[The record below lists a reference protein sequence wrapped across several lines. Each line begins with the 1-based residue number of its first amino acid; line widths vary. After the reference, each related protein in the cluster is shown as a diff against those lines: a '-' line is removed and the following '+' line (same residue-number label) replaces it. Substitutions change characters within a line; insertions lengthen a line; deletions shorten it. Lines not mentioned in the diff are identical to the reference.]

1 MRNIFLRRLLL
12 ALIITLL
19 IASATM
25 VGGYV
30 FISRDTYTDIKLQ
43 EMAPKAEA
51 AEQLIVEFLNGQ
63 ITEDAFL
70 RLSRTQMLAVN
81 GATLFVDQSN
91 QCIQYQDSIFGLTPN
106 EMQQALSEQINIVLS
121 GQTVSTDE
129 VHLPGNKYNALV
141 VGTPIFMSDG
151 TLAGAIFVIKSSQEI
166 IGATSKLSTSLLWIA
181 AIVIPVTLLVTSW
194 RMRRITDP
202 LHTMSEAAIAMS
214 KGDFEI
220 RVNEDEVGEV
230 GVLARALN
238 RLCAAL
244 SQTIH
249 QLKTEKSQLNQILQ
263 SLTDGVAA
271 TDEVGMLTHYNAA
284 LMRMFGAVNVEKREE
299 LVPDPKVWKAF
310 DEVFETGK
318 PQSITYPMAGDKTL
332 WITIAPVVTDGGQ
345 RVGVAGLFKDMTE
358 MERLEAM
365 RREYVAN
372 VSHELRTPLTAVRG
386 LLEPL
391 ADGMVKDEEDR
402 QRYYRIMLHEVLRL
416 SRLITDMMTLS
427 RLQSGTEYM
436 EVVRVDLNT
445 LIRDIASGYSGTAHQ
460 KGIELV
466 VDSPEPVPDAMTDP
480 DRIEQV
486 LIILIDNAMRYTPE
500 GGTITIGMRNA
511 KESIVLTVTDTGCGI
526 SEADL
531 PHIFE
536 RFYKVD
542 KSRGE
547 GGTGLGLSIAQFIM
561 EKLGESIR
569 VKSELG
575 KGTSFILTV
584 KRYVRN
590 AIALG
595 PAGEG
600 NVRYGDEEEA
610 APIASSNKTNMQE
623 ENAILDA
630 HYEVIESSEHENT
643 KKDSGKK
650 EQAARRESQAK
661 RE

>member
-1 MRNIFLRRLLL
+1 MKSIFLRRLLL

-25 VGGYV
+25 VGGYA
-30 FISRDTYTDIKLQ
+30 FISRDTYTEIKLK
-43 EMAPKAEA
+43 EMAPKADA
-51 AEQLIVEFLNGQ
+51 AEQLIVEFLDGQ
-63 ITEDAFL
+63 ITEEAFI
-70 RLSRTQMLAVN
+70 RLSKTQMLAVN
-81 GATLFVDQSN
+81 GATLFVN
-91 QCIQYQDSIFGLTPN
+91 QENRCMQYQDSIFGMNPE
-106 EMQQALSEQINIVLS
+106 EMQQALSEEITTVLS
-121 GQTVSTDE
+121 GEKVSTDS
-129 VHLPGNKYNALV
+129 VRLPGERPNALV
-141 VGTPIFMSDG
+141 VGTPIFMPDG
-151 TLAGAIFVIKSSQEI
+151 TLAGGIFVIKSAQEI
-166 IGATSKLSTSLLWIA
+166 IGATTKLSTSLFWIA
-181 AIVIPVTLLVTSW
+181 AIVLPVTLLITSW
-194 RMRRITDP
+194 RIRRITEP

-214 KGDFEI
+214 KGNFDI
-220 RVNEDEVGEV
+220 RVNEDEIGEV

-238 RLCAAL
+238 GLCAGL
-244 SQTIH
+244 SQTIY
-249 QLKTEKSQLNQILQ
+249 QLKTEKSQLDQILQ

-299 LVPDPKVWKAF
+299 LVPDPKIWKAF
-310 DEVFETGK
+310 DEVFETGE
-318 PQSITYPMAGDKTL
+318 PQSITYPMAGDKTM

-436 EVVRVDLNT
+436 EVVRVDMNT
-445 LIRDIASGYSGTAHQ
+445 LIRDIASGYSGPARQ

-466 VDSPEPVPDAMTDP
+466 VDSPKPVPDAMTDP

-500 GGTITIGMRNA
+500 GGTITIGMCNA
-511 KESIVLTVTDTGCGI
+511 KDSIILTVTDTGCGI
-526 SEADL
+526 SKDDL

-561 EKLGESIR
+561 EKLGESIT
-569 VKSELG
+569 VESEPG
-575 KGTSFILTV
+575 KGTRFILTV

-600 NVRYGDEEEA
+600 RGRYGDEQAEEPNERKDEKENGTDTIVD
-610 APIASSNKTNMQE
+610 AP
-623 ENAILDA
+623 
-630 HYEVIESSEHENT
+630 YEVIESPEKETVEKAGT
-643 KKDSGKK
+643 KKETS
-650 EQAARRESQAK
+650 SK
-661 RE
+661 REGQGKRE

>member
-1 MRNIFLRRLLL
+1 
-12 ALIITLL
+12 
-19 IASATM
+19 
-25 VGGYV
+25 
-30 FISRDTYTDIKLQ
+30 
-43 EMAPKAEA
+43 
-51 AEQLIVEFLNGQ
+51 
-63 ITEDAFL
+63 
-70 RLSRTQMLAVN
+70 MLAVN
-81 GATLFVDQSN
+81 GATLFVDQEN
-91 QCIQYQDSIFGLTPN
+91 RCMQYQDSIFGMSP
-106 EMQQALSEQINIVLS
+106 EDMQQALSEEITTVLS
-121 GQTVSTDE
+121 GEKVSTDS
-129 VHLPGNKYNALV
+129 VRLPGKRPDALV
-141 VGTPIFMSDG
+141 VGTPIFMPDG
-151 TLAGAIFVIKSSQEI
+151 SLAGGIFVIKSAQEI
-166 IGATSKLSTSLLWIA
+166 IGATAKLSTSLFWIA
-181 AIVIPVTLLVTSW
+181 AIVLPVTLLITSW
-194 RMRRITDP
+194 RIRRITEP

-214 KGDFEI
+214 KGNFDI
-220 RVNEDEVGEV
+220 RVNEDEIGEV

-238 RLCAAL
+238 GLCAGL
-244 SQTIH
+244 SQTIY
-249 QLKTEKSQLNQILQ
+249 QLKTEKSQLDQILQ

-299 LVPDPKVWKAF
+299 LVPDPKIWKAF
-310 DEVFETGK
+310 DEVFETGE

-436 EVVRVDLNT
+436 EVVRVDMNT
-445 LIRDIASGYSGTAHQ
+445 LIRDIASGYSGPARQ

-466 VDSPEPVPDAMTDP
+466 VDSPKPVPDAMTDP

-500 GGTITIGMRNA
+500 GGTITIGMCNA
-511 KESIVLTVTDTGCGI
+511 KDSIILTVTDTGCGI
-526 SEADL
+526 SKDDL

-561 EKLGESIR
+561 EKLGESIT
-569 VKSELG
+569 VESEPG
-575 KGTSFILTV
+575 KGTRFILTV

-600 NVRYGDEEEA
+600 RGRYGDEQAEEPNERKDEKENGTDTIVD
-610 APIASSNKTNMQE
+610 AP
-623 ENAILDA
+623 
-630 HYEVIESSEHENT
+630 YEVIESPEKETVEKAGT
-643 KKDSGKK
+643 KKETS
-650 EQAARRESQAK
+650 SK
-661 RE
+661 REGQGKRE

>member
-51 AEQLIVEFLNGQ
+51 AEQLVIEFLNGQ

-81 GATLFVDQSN
+81 GATLFVDQNN

-106 EMQQALSEQINIVLS
+106 EMQQALSEQISIVLS

-129 VHLPGNKYNALV
+129 VRLPGKKYNALV
-141 VGTPIFMSDG
+141 VGTPIFMQDG

>member
-1 MRNIFLRRLLL
+1 MKSIFLRRLLL

-25 VGGYV
+25 VGGYA
-30 FISRDTYTDIKLQ
+30 FISRDTYTEIKLK
-43 EMAPKAEA
+43 EMAPKADA
-51 AEQLIVEFLNGQ
+51 AEQLIVEFLDGQ
-63 ITEDAFL
+63 ITEEAFI
-70 RLSRTQMLAVN
+70 RLSKTQMLAVN
-81 GATLFVDQSN
+81 GATLFVN
-91 QCIQYQDSIFGLTPN
+91 QENRCMQYQDSIFGMNPE
-106 EMQQALSEQINIVLS
+106 EMQQALSEEIMTVLS
-121 GQTVSTDE
+121 GEKVSTDS
-129 VHLPGNKYNALV
+129 VRLPGERPNALV
-141 VGTPIFMSDG
+141 VGTPIFMPDG
-151 TLAGAIFVIKSSQEI
+151 TLAGGIFVIKSAQEI
-166 IGATSKLSTSLLWIA
+166 IGATAKLSTSLFWIA
-181 AIVIPVTLLVTSW
+181 AIVLPVTLLITSW
-194 RMRRITDP
+194 RIRRITEP

-214 KGDFEI
+214 KGDFDI
-220 RVNEDEVGEV
+220 RVNEDEIGEV

-238 RLCAAL
+238 GLCAAL
-244 SQTIH
+244 SQTIY
-249 QLKTEKSQLNQILQ
+249 QLKTEKSQLDQILQ

-299 LVPDPKVWKAF
+299 LVPDPKIWKSF
-310 DEVFETGK
+310 DEVFETGE

-345 RVGVAGLFKDMTE
+345 RVGVSGLFKDMTE

-436 EVVRVDLNT
+436 EVVRVDMNT
-445 LIRDIASGYSGTAHQ
+445 LIRDIASGYSGPARQ

-466 VDSPEPVPDAMTDP
+466 VDSPKPVPDAMTDP

-500 GGTITIGMRNA
+500 GGTITIGMCNA
-511 KESIVLTVTDTGCGI
+511 KDSIILTVTDTGCGI
-526 SEADL
+526 SKDDL

-561 EKLGESIR
+561 EKLGESIT
-569 VKSELG
+569 VESEPG
-575 KGTSFILTV
+575 KGTRFILTV

-595 PAGEG
+595 PAGERRG
-600 NVRYGDEEEA
+600 RYGDEQAEEPNERKDEKENGTDTIVD
-610 APIASSNKTNMQE
+610 AP
-623 ENAILDA
+623 
-630 HYEVIESSEHENT
+630 YEVIESPEKETVEKAGT
-643 KKDSGKK
+643 KKETS
-650 EQAARRESQAK
+650 SK
-661 RE
+661 REGQGKRE

>member
-1 MRNIFLRRLLL
+1 MKSIFLRRLLL

-25 VGGYV
+25 VGGYA
-30 FISRDTYTDIKLQ
+30 FISRDTYTEIKLK
-43 EMAPKAEA
+43 EMAPKADA
-51 AEQLIVEFLNGQ
+51 AEQLIIEFLDGQ
-63 ITEDAFL
+63 ITEEAFI
-70 RLSRTQMLAVN
+70 RLSKTQMLAVN
-81 GATLFVDQSN
+81 GATLFVDQEN
-91 QCIQYQDSIFGLTPN
+91 RCMQYQDSIFGMSPE
-106 EMQQALSEQINIVLS
+106 EMQQALSKEITTVLS
-121 GQTVSTDE
+121 GEKVSTDS
-129 VHLPGNKYNALV
+129 VCLPGKRPNALV
-141 VGTPIFMSDG
+141 VGTPIFMPDG
-151 TLAGAIFVIKSSQEI
+151 SLAGGIFVIKSAQEI
-166 IGATSKLSTSLLWIA
+166 IGATAKLSTSLFWIA
-181 AIVIPVTLLVTSW
+181 AIVLPVTLLITSW
-194 RMRRITDP
+194 RIRRITEP

-214 KGDFEI
+214 KGNFDI
-220 RVNEDEVGEV
+220 RVNEDEIGEV

-238 RLCAAL
+238 GLCAAL
-244 SQTIH
+244 SQTIY
-249 QLKTEKSQLNQILQ
+249 QLKTEKSQLDQILQ

-299 LVPDPKVWKAF
+299 LVPDPKIWKAF
-310 DEVFETGK
+310 DEVFETGE

-436 EVVRVDLNT
+436 EVVRVDMNT
-445 LIRDIASGYSGTAHQ
+445 LIRDIASGYSGPARQ

-466 VDSPEPVPDAMTDP
+466 VDSPKPVPDAMTDP

-500 GGTITIGMRNA
+500 GGTITIGMCNA
-511 KESIVLTVTDTGCGI
+511 KDSIILTVTDTGCGI
-526 SEADL
+526 SKDDL

-561 EKLGESIR
+561 EKLGESIT
-569 VKSELG
+569 VESEPG
-575 KGTSFILTV
+575 KGTRFILTV

-600 NVRYGDEEEA
+600 RGRYGDEQAEEPNERKDEKENGTDTIVD
-610 APIASSNKTNMQE
+610 AP
-623 ENAILDA
+623 
-630 HYEVIESSEHENT
+630 YEVIESPEKETVEKAGT
-643 KKDSGKK
+643 KKETS
-650 EQAARRESQAK
+650 SK
-661 RE
+661 REGQGKRE

>member
-1 MRNIFLRRLLL
+1 MKSIFLRRLLL

-25 VGGYV
+25 VGGYA
-30 FISRDTYTDIKLQ
+30 FISRDTYTEIKLK
-43 EMAPKAEA
+43 EMAPKADA
-51 AEQLIVEFLNGQ
+51 AEQLIVEFLDGQ
-63 ITEDAFL
+63 ITEEAFI
-70 RLSRTQMLAVN
+70 RLSKTQMLAVN
-81 GATLFVDQSN
+81 GATLFVN
-91 QCIQYQDSIFGLTPN
+91 QENRCMQYQDSIFGMNPE
-106 EMQQALSEQINIVLS
+106 EMQQALSEEIMTVLS
-121 GQTVSTDE
+121 GEKVSTDS
-129 VHLPGNKYNALV
+129 VRLPGERPNALV
-141 VGTPIFMSDG
+141 VGTPIFMPDG
-151 TLAGAIFVIKSSQEI
+151 TLAGGIFVIKSAQEI
-166 IGATSKLSTSLLWIA
+166 IGATAKLSTSLFWIA
-181 AIVIPVTLLVTSW
+181 AIVLPVTLLITSW
-194 RMRRITDP
+194 RIRRITEP

-214 KGDFEI
+214 KGNFDI
-220 RVNEDEVGEV
+220 RVNEDEIGEV

-238 RLCAAL
+238 GLCAAL
-244 SQTIH
+244 SQTIY
-249 QLKTEKSQLNQILQ
+249 QLKTEKSQLDQILQ

-299 LVPDPKVWKAF
+299 LVPDPKIWKSF
-310 DEVFETGK
+310 DEVFETGE

-332 WITIAPVVTDGGQ
+332 WITIAPVVTDGGK

-436 EVVRVDLNT
+436 EVVRVDMNT
-445 LIRDIASGYSGTAHQ
+445 LIRDIASGYSGPARQ

-466 VDSPEPVPDAMTDP
+466 VDSPKPVPDAMTDP

-500 GGTITIGMRNA
+500 GGTITIGMCNA
-511 KESIVLTVTDTGCGI
+511 KDSIILTVTDTGCGI
-526 SEADL
+526 SKDDL

-561 EKLGESIR
+561 EKLGESIT
-569 VKSELG
+569 VESEPG
-575 KGTSFILTV
+575 KGTRFILTV

-600 NVRYGDEEEA
+600 RGRYGDEKAEEPNERKDEKENGTDTIVD
-610 APIASSNKTNMQE
+610 AP
-623 ENAILDA
+623 
-630 HYEVIESSEHENT
+630 YEVIESLEKENGEKAGT
-643 KKDSGKK
+643 KKEAS
-650 EQAARRESQAK
+650 SK
-661 RE
+661 REGQGKRE

>member
-1 MRNIFLRRLLL
+1 MRSIFLRRLLL

-19 IASATM
+19 IASAAM

-30 FISRDTYTDIKLQ
+30 FLSRDTYTQIKLQ

-51 AEQLIVEFLNGQ
+51 AEQLIIEYLNGQ
-63 ITEDAFL
+63 ITEEAFIH
-70 RLSRTQMLAVN
+70 LSKTQMLAVN
-81 GATLFVDQSN
+81 GATLFVDAAN
-91 QCIQYQDSIFGLTPN
+91 QCVQYQDSIFGMSPE
-106 EMQQALSEQINIVLS
+106 EMQQALSEQILAALS
-121 GQTVSTDE
+121 GENVSTDE
-129 VHLPGNKYNALV
+129 VRLPGKRRNALV
-141 VGTPIFMSDG
+141 VGTPIFMPDG
-151 TLAGAIFVIKSSQEI
+151 TLAGAIFVIKSTQEV
-166 IGATSKLSTSLLWIA
+166 IGATTKLNTSLFWIA
-181 AIVIPVTLLVTSW
+181 AIVVPVTMLVTSW
-194 RMRRITDP
+194 RIRRITDP
-202 LHTMSEAAIAMS
+202 LHTMSEAAIAMA
-214 KGDFEI
+214 KGNFEI
-220 RVNEDEVGEV
+220 RVNEDEIGEV

-238 RLCAAL
+238 NLCEGL
-244 SQTIH
+244 SQTIY
-249 QLKTEKSQLNQILQ
+249 QLKTEKSQLDQILQ
-263 SLTDGVAA
+263 SLADGVAA

-299 LVPDPKVWKAF
+299 LVPDPKIWKSF
-310 DEVFETGK
+310 DEVYETGK
-318 PQSITYPMAGDKTL
+318 PQTLTYPMAGDKTL
-332 WITIAPVVTDGGQ
+332 WITVAPVVTDGGQ
-345 RVGVAGLFKDMTE
+345 RVGVVGLFKDMTE

-391 ADGMVKDEEDR
+391 ADGMVRDEEDR

-445 LIRDIASGYSGTAHQ
+445 LIRDIASGYSGPAHQ
-460 KGIELV
+460 KGIDLI
-466 VDSPEPVPDAMTDP
+466 VDAPKPVPDAMTDP

-500 GGTITIGMRNA
+500 GGTITIGMCNA
-511 KESIVLTVTDTGCGI
+511 KDAIVLTVTDTGCGI
-526 SEADL
+526 SKEDL

-547 GGTGLGLSIAQFIM
+547 GGTGLGLSIAHFIM
-561 EKLGESIR
+561 EKLGESIT
-569 VKSELG
+569 VESEPG
-575 KGTSFILTV
+575 KGTHFIMTV

-600 NVRYGDEEEA
+600 RGRYGDEAGEDAEKQKI
-610 APIASSNKTNMQE
+610 PETNSASTVV
-623 ENAILDA
+623 DA
-630 HYEVIESSEHENT
+630 QYEVIESAGREPS
-643 KKDSGKK
+643 KK
-650 EQAARRESQAK
+650 ENGRKEPAVK
-661 RE
+661 REGQGKRE

>member
-1 MRNIFLRRLLL
+1 MKSIFLRRLLL

-25 VGGYV
+25 VGGYA
-30 FISRDTYTDIKLQ
+30 FISRDTYTEIKLK
-43 EMAPKAEA
+43 EMAPKADA
-51 AEQLIVEFLNGQ
+51 AEQLIVEFLDGQ
-63 ITEDAFL
+63 ITEEAFI
-70 RLSRTQMLAVN
+70 RLSKTQMLAVN
-81 GATLFVDQSN
+81 GATLFVN
-91 QCIQYQDSIFGLTPN
+91 QENRCMQYQDSIFGMNPE
-106 EMQQALSEQINIVLS
+106 EMQQALSEEIMTVLS
-121 GQTVSTDE
+121 GEKVSTDS
-129 VHLPGNKYNALV
+129 VRLPGERPNALV
-141 VGTPIFMSDG
+141 VGTPIFMPDG
-151 TLAGAIFVIKSSQEI
+151 TLAGGIFVIKSAQEI
-166 IGATSKLSTSLLWIA
+166 IGATTKLSTSLFWIA
-181 AIVIPVTLLVTSW
+181 AIVLPVTLLITSW
-194 RMRRITDP
+194 RIRRITEP

-214 KGDFEI
+214 KGNFDI
-220 RVNEDEVGEV
+220 RVNEDEIGEV

-238 RLCAAL
+238 GLCAGL
-244 SQTIH
+244 SQTIY
-249 QLKTEKSQLNQILQ
+249 QLKTEKSQLDQILQ

-299 LVPDPKVWKAF
+299 LVPDPKIWKAF
-310 DEVFETGK
+310 DEVFETGE

-436 EVVRVDLNT
+436 EVVRVDMNT
-445 LIRDIASGYSGTAHQ
+445 LIRDIASGYSGPARQ

-466 VDSPEPVPDAMTDP
+466 VDSPKPVPDAMTDP

-500 GGTITIGMRNA
+500 GGTITIGMCNA
-511 KESIVLTVTDTGCGI
+511 KDSIILTVTDTGCGI
-526 SEADL
+526 SKDDL

-561 EKLGESIR
+561 EKLGESIT
-569 VKSELG
+569 VESEPG
-575 KGTSFILTV
+575 KGTRFILTV

-600 NVRYGDEEEA
+600 RGRYGDEQAEEPNERKDEKENGTDTIVD
-610 APIASSNKTNMQE
+610 AP
-623 ENAILDA
+623 
-630 HYEVIESSEHENT
+630 YEVIESPEKETVEKAGT
-643 KKDSGKK
+643 KKETS
-650 EQAARRESQAK
+650 SK
-661 RE
+661 REGQGKRE

>member
-1 MRNIFLRRLLL
+1 MKSIFLRRLLL

-25 VGGYV
+25 VGGYA
-30 FISRDTYTDIKLQ
+30 FISRDTYTEIKLK
-43 EMAPKAEA
+43 EMAPKADA
-51 AEQLIVEFLNGQ
+51 AEQLIIEFLDGQ
-63 ITEDAFL
+63 ITEEAFI
-70 RLSRTQMLAVN
+70 RLSKTQMLAVN
-81 GATLFVDQSN
+81 GATLFVDQEN
-91 QCIQYQDSIFGLTPN
+91 RCMQYQDSIFGMSP
-106 EMQQALSEQINIVLS
+106 EDMQQALSEEITTVLS
-121 GQTVSTDE
+121 GEKVSTDS
-129 VHLPGNKYNALV
+129 VRLPGERPNALV
-141 VGTPIFMSDG
+141 VGTPIFMPDG
-151 TLAGAIFVIKSSQEI
+151 TLAGGIFVIKSAQEI
-166 IGATSKLSTSLLWIA
+166 IGATAKLSTSLFWIA
-181 AIVIPVTLLVTSW
+181 AIVLPVTLLITSW
-194 RMRRITDP
+194 RIRRITEP

-214 KGDFEI
+214 KGNFDI
-220 RVNEDEVGEV
+220 RVNEDEIGEV

-238 RLCAAL
+238 GLCAGL
-244 SQTIH
+244 SQTIY
-249 QLKTEKSQLNQILQ
+249 QLKTEKSQLDQILQ

-299 LVPDPKVWKAF
+299 LVPDPKIWKAF
-310 DEVFETGK
+310 DEVFETGE

-436 EVVRVDLNT
+436 EVVRVDMNT
-445 LIRDIASGYSGTAHQ
+445 LIRDIASGYSGPARQ

-466 VDSPEPVPDAMTDP
+466 VDSPKPVPDAMTDP

-500 GGTITIGMRNA
+500 GGTITIGMCNA
-511 KESIVLTVTDTGCGI
+511 KDSIILTVTDTGCGI
-526 SEADL
+526 SKDDL

-561 EKLGESIR
+561 EKLGESIT
-569 VKSELG
+569 VESEPG
-575 KGTSFILTV
+575 KGTRFILTV

-600 NVRYGDEEEA
+600 RGRYGDEQAEEPNERKDEKENGTDTIVD
-610 APIASSNKTNMQE
+610 AP
-623 ENAILDA
+623 
-630 HYEVIESSEHENT
+630 YEVIESPEKETVEKAGT
-643 KKDSGKK
+643 KKETS
-650 EQAARRESQAK
+650 SK
-661 RE
+661 REGQGKRE

>member
-1 MRNIFLRRLLL
+1 MQSIFLRRLLL

-43 EMAPKAEA
+43 EMVPKAEA
-51 AEQLIVEFLNGQ
+51 AEQLVIEFLNGQ

-81 GATLFVDQSN
+81 GATLFVDQNN

-106 EMQQALSEQINIVLS
+106 EMQQALSEQISIVLS

-129 VHLPGNKYNALV
+129 VRLPGKKYNALV
-141 VGTPIFMSDG
+141 VGTPIFMQDG

-345 RVGVAGLFKDMTE
+345 RVGVAGLFKDITE

>member
-1 MRNIFLRRLLL
+1 MKSIFLRRLLL

-25 VGGYV
+25 IGGYA
-30 FISRDTYTDIKLQ
+30 FISRDTYTEIKLK
-43 EMAPKAEA
+43 EMAPKADA
-51 AEQLIVEFLNGQ
+51 AEQLIIEFLDGQ
-63 ITEDAFL
+63 ITEEAFI
-70 RLSRTQMLAVN
+70 RLSKTQMLAVN
-81 GATLFVDQSN
+81 GATLFVDQEN
-91 QCIQYQDSIFGLTPN
+91 RCMQYQDSIFGMSP
-106 EMQQALSEQINIVLS
+106 EDMQQALSKEITTVLS
-121 GQTVSTDE
+121 GEKVSTDS
-129 VHLPGNKYNALV
+129 VCLPGKRPNALV
-141 VGTPIFMSDG
+141 VGTPIFMPDG
-151 TLAGAIFVIKSSQEI
+151 TLAGGIFVIKSAQEI
-166 IGATSKLSTSLLWIA
+166 IGATTKLSTSLFWIA
-181 AIVIPVTLLVTSW
+181 AIVLPVTLLITSW
-194 RMRRITDP
+194 RIRRITEP

-214 KGDFEI
+214 KGNFDI
-220 RVNEDEVGEV
+220 RVNEDEIGEV

-238 RLCAAL
+238 GLCAGL
-244 SQTIH
+244 SQTIY
-249 QLKTEKSQLNQILQ
+249 QLKTEKSQLDQILQ

-299 LVPDPKVWKAF
+299 LVPDPKIWKAF
-310 DEVFETGK
+310 DEVFETGE

-345 RVGVAGLFKDMTE
+345 RVGVSGLFKDMTE

-436 EVVRVDLNT
+436 EVVRVDMNT
-445 LIRDIASGYSGTAHQ
+445 LIRDIASGYSGPARQ

-466 VDSPEPVPDAMTDP
+466 VDSPKPVPDAMTDP

-500 GGTITIGMRNA
+500 GGTITIGMCNA
-511 KESIVLTVTDTGCGI
+511 KDSIILTVTDTGCGI
-526 SEADL
+526 SKDDL

-561 EKLGESIR
+561 EKLGESIT
-569 VKSELG
+569 VESEPG
-575 KGTSFILTV
+575 KGTRFILTV

-600 NVRYGDEEEA
+600 RGRYGDEQAEEPNERKDEKENGTDTIVD
-610 APIASSNKTNMQE
+610 AP
-623 ENAILDA
+623 
-630 HYEVIESSEHENT
+630 YEVIESPEKETVEKTGT
-643 KKDSGKK
+643 KKETS
-650 EQAARRESQAK
+650 SK
-661 RE
+661 REGQGKRE

>member
-1 MRNIFLRRLLL
+1 MKSIFLRRLLL

-25 VGGYV
+25 VGGYA
-30 FISRDTYTDIKLQ
+30 FISRDTYTEIKLK
-43 EMAPKAEA
+43 EMAPKADA
-51 AEQLIVEFLNGQ
+51 AEQLIVEFLDGQ
-63 ITEDAFL
+63 ITEEAFI
-70 RLSRTQMLAVN
+70 RLSKTQMLAVN
-81 GATLFVDQSN
+81 GATLFVN
-91 QCIQYQDSIFGLTPN
+91 QENRCMQYQDSIFGMNPE
-106 EMQQALSEQINIVLS
+106 EMQQALSEEIMTVLS
-121 GQTVSTDE
+121 GEKVSTDS
-129 VHLPGNKYNALV
+129 VRLPGERPNALV
-141 VGTPIFMSDG
+141 VGTPIFMPDG
-151 TLAGAIFVIKSSQEI
+151 TLAGGIFVIKSAQEI
-166 IGATSKLSTSLLWIA
+166 IGATAKLSTSLFWIA
-181 AIVIPVTLLVTSW
+181 AIVLPVTLLITSW
-194 RMRRITDP
+194 RIRRITEP

-214 KGDFEI
+214 KGNFDI
-220 RVNEDEVGEV
+220 RVNEDEIGEV

-238 RLCAAL
+238 GLCAAL
-244 SQTIH
+244 SQTIY
-249 QLKTEKSQLNQILQ
+249 QLKTEKSQLDQILQ

-299 LVPDPKVWKAF
+299 LVPDPKIWKSF
-310 DEVFETGK
+310 DEVFETGE

-332 WITIAPVVTDGGQ
+332 WITIAPVVTDGGK

-436 EVVRVDLNT
+436 EVVRVDMNT
-445 LIRDIASGYSGTAHQ
+445 LIRDIASGYSGPARQ

-466 VDSPEPVPDAMTDP
+466 VDSPKPVPDAMTDP

-500 GGTITIGMRNA
+500 GGTITIGMCNA
-511 KESIVLTVTDTGCGI
+511 KDSIILTVTDTGCGI
-526 SEADL
+526 SKDDL

-561 EKLGESIR
+561 EKLGESIT
-569 VKSELG
+569 VESEPG
-575 KGTSFILTV
+575 KGTRFILTV

-600 NVRYGDEEEA
+600 RGRYGDEKAEEPNERKDEKENGTDTIVD
-610 APIASSNKTNMQE
+610 AP
-623 ENAILDA
+623 
-630 HYEVIESSEHENT
+630 YEVIESLEKENGEKAGT
-643 KKDSGKK
+643 KKETS
-650 EQAARRESQAK
+650 SK
-661 RE
+661 REGQGKRE

>member
-1 MRNIFLRRLLL
+1 MKSIFLRRLLL

-25 VGGYV
+25 VGGYA
-30 FISRDTYTDIKLQ
+30 FISRDTYTEIKLK
-43 EMAPKAEA
+43 EMAPKADA
-51 AEQLIVEFLNGQ
+51 AEQLIIEFLDGQ
-63 ITEDAFL
+63 ITEEAFI
-70 RLSRTQMLAVN
+70 RLSKTQMLAVN
-81 GATLFVDQSN
+81 GATLFVDQEN
-91 QCIQYQDSIFGLTPN
+91 RCMQYQDSIFGMSP
-106 EMQQALSEQINIVLS
+106 EDMQQALSEEITTVLS
-121 GQTVSTDE
+121 GEKVSTDS
-129 VHLPGNKYNALV
+129 VRLPGKRPDALV
-141 VGTPIFMSDG
+141 VGTPIFMPDG
-151 TLAGAIFVIKSSQEI
+151 SLAGGIFVIKSAQEI
-166 IGATSKLSTSLLWIA
+166 IGATAKLSTSLFWIA
-181 AIVIPVTLLVTSW
+181 AIVLPVTLLITSW
-194 RMRRITDP
+194 RIRRITEP

-214 KGDFEI
+214 KGNFDI
-220 RVNEDEVGEV
+220 RVNEDEIGEV

-238 RLCAAL
+238 GLCAGL
-244 SQTIH
+244 SQTIY
-249 QLKTEKSQLNQILQ
+249 QLKTEKSQLDQILQ

-299 LVPDPKVWKAF
+299 LVPDPKIWKSF
-310 DEVFETGK
+310 DEVFETGE

-345 RVGVAGLFKDMTE
+345 RVGVSGLFKDMTE

-436 EVVRVDLNT
+436 EVVRVDMNT
-445 LIRDIASGYSGTAHQ
+445 LIRDIASGYSGPARQ

-466 VDSPEPVPDAMTDP
+466 VDSPKPVPDAMTDP

-500 GGTITIGMRNA
+500 GGTITIGMCNA
-511 KESIVLTVTDTGCGI
+511 KDSIILTVTDTGCGI
-526 SEADL
+526 SKDDL

-561 EKLGESIR
+561 EKLGESIT
-569 VKSELG
+569 VESEPG
-575 KGTSFILTV
+575 KGTRFILTV

-600 NVRYGDEEEA
+600 RGRYGDEQAEEPNERKDEKENGTDTIVD
-610 APIASSNKTNMQE
+610 AP
-623 ENAILDA
+623 
-630 HYEVIESSEHENT
+630 YEVIESPE
-643 KKDSGKK
+643 K
-650 EQAARRESQAK
+650 ETVEKVGTK
-661 RE
+661 RETSSKREGQGKRE

>member
-1 MRNIFLRRLLL
+1 M
-12 ALIITLL
+12 
-19 IASATM
+19 
-25 VGGYV
+25 
-30 FISRDTYTDIKLQ
+30 
-43 EMAPKAEA
+43 
-51 AEQLIVEFLNGQ
+51 
-63 ITEDAFL
+63 
-70 RLSRTQMLAVN
+70 
-81 GATLFVDQSN
+81 
-91 QCIQYQDSIFGLTPN
+91 QYQDSIFGMSP
-106 EMQQALSEQINIVLS
+106 EDMQQALSEEITTVLS
-121 GQTVSTDE
+121 GEKVSTDS
-129 VHLPGNKYNALV
+129 VRLPGKRPDALV
-141 VGTPIFMSDG
+141 VGTPIFMPDG
-151 TLAGAIFVIKSSQEI
+151 SLAGGIFVIKSAQEI
-166 IGATSKLSTSLLWIA
+166 IGATAKLSTSLFWIA
-181 AIVIPVTLLVTSW
+181 AIVLPVTLLITSW
-194 RMRRITDP
+194 RIRRITEP

-214 KGDFEI
+214 KGNFDI
-220 RVNEDEVGEV
+220 RVNEDEIGEV

-238 RLCAAL
+238 GLCAGL
-244 SQTIH
+244 SQTIY
-249 QLKTEKSQLNQILQ
+249 QLKTEKSQLDQILQ

-299 LVPDPKVWKAF
+299 LVPDPKIWKAF
-310 DEVFETGK
+310 DEVFETGE

-436 EVVRVDLNT
+436 EVVRVDMNT
-445 LIRDIASGYSGTAHQ
+445 LIRDIASGYSGPARQ

-466 VDSPEPVPDAMTDP
+466 VDSPKPVPDAMTDP

-500 GGTITIGMRNA
+500 GGTITIGMCNA
-511 KESIVLTVTDTGCGI
+511 KDSIILTVTDTGCGI
-526 SEADL
+526 SKDDL

-561 EKLGESIR
+561 EKLGESIT
-569 VKSELG
+569 VESEPG
-575 KGTSFILTV
+575 KGTRFILTV

-600 NVRYGDEEEA
+600 RGRYGDEQAEEPNERKDEKENGTDTIVD
-610 APIASSNKTNMQE
+610 AP
-623 ENAILDA
+623 
-630 HYEVIESSEHENT
+630 YEVIESPEKETVEKAGT
-643 KKDSGKK
+643 KKETS
-650 EQAARRESQAK
+650 SK
-661 RE
+661 REGQGKRE

>member
-1 MRNIFLRRLLL
+1 MRSIFLRRLLL

-30 FISRDTYTDIKLQ
+30 FLSRDTYTQIKLQ

-51 AEQLIVEFLNGQ
+51 AEQLIIEFLNGQ
-63 ITEDAFL
+63 ITEEAFI
-70 RLSRTQMLAVN
+70 RLSKKQMLAVN
-81 GATLFVDQSN
+81 GATLFVNQQS
-91 QCIQYQDSIFGLTPN
+91 QCVQYQDSIFGMTAE
-106 EMQQALSEQINIVLS
+106 EMREALSTQILIALA
-121 GQTVSTDE
+121 GEKVSTDE
-129 VHLPGNKYNALV
+129 VRLPGRRPNALV
-141 VGTPIFMSDG
+141 VGTPIFMPDG
-151 TLAGAIFVIKSSQEI
+151 SLAGAIFVIKSTQEV
-166 IGATSKLSTSLLWIA
+166 IGATTKLSTSLFWIA
-181 AIVIPVTLLVTSW
+181 AIVIPVTMLVTSW
-194 RMRRITDP
+194 RIRRITDP
-202 LHTMSEAAIAMS
+202 LHRMSEAAISMS
-214 KGDFEI
+214 KGDFDI
-220 RVNEDEVGEV
+220 RVNEDEIGEA

-238 RLCAAL
+238 KLCSGL
-244 SQTIH
+244 SQTIY
-249 QLKTEKSQLNQILQ
+249 QLKTEKSQLDQILQ

-299 LVPDPKVWKAF
+299 LVPDPKIWKAF

-318 PQSITYPMAGDKTL
+318 PQSITYPMAGDRTL

-358 MERLEAM
+358 MERLETM

-391 ADGMVKDEEDR
+391 ADGMVKNEEDR

-436 EVVRVDLNT
+436 EVVRVDMNT
-445 LIRDIASGYSGTAHQ
+445 LIRDIASGYSGPAQQ
-460 KGIELV
+460 KGIDLV
-466 VDSPEPVPDAMTDP
+466 VDSPKPVPDAMTDP

-486 LIILIDNAMRYTPE
+486 LIILIDNAMRYTPA

-511 KESIVLTVTDTGCGI
+511 KDSLVLTVADTGCGI

-561 EKLGESIR
+561 EKLGESIT
-569 VKSELG
+569 VESEFG
-575 KGTSFILTV
+575 KGTQFRMTV

-600 NVRYGDEEEA
+600 HVRYGGEEA
-610 APIASSNKTNMQE
+610 ELFQKPETGEKD
-623 ENAILDA
+623 AIVDA
-630 HYEVIESSEHENT
+630 HYEVIESMEKENP
-643 KKDSGKK
+643 KK
-650 EQAARRESQAK
+650 EAVRKEPAAK
-661 RE
+661 RDGQGKQE

>member
-1 MRNIFLRRLLL
+1 MKSIFLRRLLL

-25 VGGYV
+25 VGGYA
-30 FISRDTYTDIKLQ
+30 FISRDTYTEIKLK
-43 EMAPKAEA
+43 EMAPKADA
-51 AEQLIVEFLNGQ
+51 AEQLIIEFLDGQ
-63 ITEDAFL
+63 ITEEAFI
-70 RLSRTQMLAVN
+70 RLSKTQMLAVN
-81 GATLFVDQSN
+81 GATLFVDQEN
-91 QCIQYQDSIFGLTPN
+91 RCMQYQDSIFGMSP
-106 EMQQALSEQINIVLS
+106 EDMQQALSEEITTVLS
-121 GQTVSTDE
+121 GEKVSTDS
-129 VHLPGNKYNALV
+129 VRLPGKRPDALV
-141 VGTPIFMSDG
+141 VGTPIFMPDG
-151 TLAGAIFVIKSSQEI
+151 SLAGGIFVIKSAQEI
-166 IGATSKLSTSLLWIA
+166 IGATAKLSTSLFWIA
-181 AIVIPVTLLVTSW
+181 AIVLPVTLLITSW
-194 RMRRITDP
+194 RIRRITEP

-214 KGDFEI
+214 KGNFDI
-220 RVNEDEVGEV
+220 RVNEDEIGEV

-238 RLCAAL
+238 GLCAGL
-244 SQTIH
+244 SQTIY
-249 QLKTEKSQLNQILQ
+249 QLKTEKSQLDQILQ

-299 LVPDPKVWKAF
+299 LVPDPKIWKAF
-310 DEVFETGK
+310 DEVFETGE

-402 QRYYRIMLHEVLRL
+402 QRYYHIMLHEVLRL

-436 EVVRVDLNT
+436 EVVRVDMNT
-445 LIRDIASGYSGTAHQ
+445 LIRDIASGYSGPARQ

-466 VDSPEPVPDAMTDP
+466 VDSPKPVPDAMTDP

-500 GGTITIGMRNA
+500 GGTITIGMCNA
-511 KESIVLTVTDTGCGI
+511 KDSIILTVTDTGCGI
-526 SEADL
+526 SKDDL

-561 EKLGESIR
+561 EKLGESIT
-569 VKSELG
+569 VESEPG
-575 KGTSFILTV
+575 KGTRFILTV

-600 NVRYGDEEEA
+600 RGRYGDEQAEEPNERKDEKENGTDTIVD
-610 APIASSNKTNMQE
+610 AP
-623 ENAILDA
+623 
-630 HYEVIESSEHENT
+630 YEVIESPEKETVEKAGT
-643 KKDSGKK
+643 KKETS
-650 EQAARRESQAK
+650 SK
-661 RE
+661 REGQGKRE

>member
-1 MRNIFLRRLLL
+1 MKSIFLRRLLL

-25 VGGYV
+25 VGGYA
-30 FISRDTYTDIKLQ
+30 FISRDTYTEIKLK
-43 EMAPKAEA
+43 EMAPKADA
-51 AEQLIVEFLNGQ
+51 AEQLIVEFLDGQ
-63 ITEDAFL
+63 ITEEAFI
-70 RLSRTQMLAVN
+70 RLSKTQMLAVN
-81 GATLFVDQSN
+81 GATLFVN
-91 QCIQYQDSIFGLTPN
+91 QENRCMQYQDSIFGMNPE
-106 EMQQALSEQINIVLS
+106 EMQQALSEEITTVLS
-121 GQTVSTDE
+121 GEKVSTDS
-129 VHLPGNKYNALV
+129 VRLPGERPNALV
-141 VGTPIFMSDG
+141 VGTPIFMPDG
-151 TLAGAIFVIKSSQEI
+151 TLAGGIFVIKSAQEI
-166 IGATSKLSTSLLWIA
+166 IGATTKLSTSLFWIA
-181 AIVIPVTLLVTSW
+181 AIVLPVTLLITSW
-194 RMRRITDP
+194 RIRRITEP

-214 KGDFEI
+214 KGNFDI
-220 RVNEDEVGEV
+220 RVNEDEIGEV

-238 RLCAAL
+238 GLCAGL
-244 SQTIH
+244 SQTIY
-249 QLKTEKSQLNQILQ
+249 QLKTEKSQLDQILQ

-299 LVPDPKVWKAF
+299 LVPDPKIWKAF
-310 DEVFETGK
+310 DEVFETGE

-436 EVVRVDLNT
+436 EVVRVDMNT
-445 LIRDIASGYSGTAHQ
+445 LIRDIASGYSGPARQ

-466 VDSPEPVPDAMTDP
+466 VDSPKPVPDAMTDP

-500 GGTITIGMRNA
+500 GGTITIGMCNA
-511 KESIVLTVTDTGCGI
+511 KDSIILTVTDTGCGI
-526 SEADL
+526 SKDDL

-561 EKLGESIR
+561 EKLGESIT
-569 VKSELG
+569 VESEPG
-575 KGTSFILTV
+575 KGTRFILTV

-600 NVRYGDEEEA
+600 RGRYGDEQAEEPNERKDEKENGTDTIVD
-610 APIASSNKTNMQE
+610 AP
-623 ENAILDA
+623 
-630 HYEVIESSEHENT
+630 YEVIESPEKETVEKAGT
-643 KKDSGKK
+643 KKETS
-650 EQAARRESQAK
+650 SK
-661 RE
+661 REGQGKRE

>member
-1 MRNIFLRRLLL
+1 MKSIFLRRLLL

-25 VGGYV
+25 VGGYA
-30 FISRDTYTDIKLQ
+30 FISRDTYTEIKLK
-43 EMAPKAEA
+43 EMAPKADA
-51 AEQLIVEFLNGQ
+51 AEQLIIEFLDGQ
-63 ITEDAFL
+63 ITEEAFI
-70 RLSRTQMLAVN
+70 RLSKTQMLAVN
-81 GATLFVDQSN
+81 GATLFVDQEN
-91 QCIQYQDSIFGLTPN
+91 RCMQYQDSIFGMSPE
-106 EMQQALSEQINIVLS
+106 EMQQALSKEITTVLS
-121 GQTVSTDE
+121 GEKVSTDS
-129 VHLPGNKYNALV
+129 VCLPGKRPNALV
-141 VGTPIFMSDG
+141 VGTPIFMPDG
-151 TLAGAIFVIKSSQEI
+151 TLAGGIFVIKSAQEI
-166 IGATSKLSTSLLWIA
+166 IGATTKLSTSLFWIA
-181 AIVIPVTLLVTSW
+181 AIVLPVTLLITSW
-194 RMRRITDP
+194 RIRRITEP

-214 KGDFEI
+214 KGNFDI
-220 RVNEDEVGEV
+220 RVNEDEIGEV

-238 RLCAAL
+238 GLCAGL
-244 SQTIH
+244 SQTIY
-249 QLKTEKSQLNQILQ
+249 QLKTEKSQLDQILQ

-299 LVPDPKVWKAF
+299 LVPDPKIWKTF
-310 DEVFETGK
+310 DEVFETGE
-318 PQSITYPMAGDKTL
+318 PQSITYPIAGDKTL

-436 EVVRVDLNT
+436 EVVRVDMNT
-445 LIRDIASGYSGTAHQ
+445 LIRDIASGYSGPARQ

-466 VDSPEPVPDAMTDP
+466 VDSPKPVPDAMTDP

-500 GGTITIGMRNA
+500 GGTITIGMCNA
-511 KESIVLTVTDTGCGI
+511 KDSIILTVTDTGCGI
-526 SEADL
+526 SKDDL

-561 EKLGESIR
+561 EKLGESIT
-569 VKSELG
+569 VESEPG
-575 KGTSFILTV
+575 KGTRFILTV

-600 NVRYGDEEEA
+600 RGRYGDEQAEEPNERKDDKENGTDTIVD
-610 APIASSNKTNMQE
+610 AP
-623 ENAILDA
+623 
-630 HYEVIESSEHENT
+630 YEVIESPEKETVEKAGT
-643 KKDSGKK
+643 KKETS
-650 EQAARRESQAK
+650 SK
-661 RE
+661 REGQGKRE

>member
-1 MRNIFLRRLLL
+1 MKSIFLRRLLL

-25 VGGYV
+25 VGGYA
-30 FISRDTYTDIKLQ
+30 FISRDTYTEIKLK
-43 EMAPKAEA
+43 EMAPKADA
-51 AEQLIVEFLNGQ
+51 AEQLIIEFLDGQ
-63 ITEDAFL
+63 ITEEAFI
-70 RLSRTQMLAVN
+70 RLSKTQMLAVN
-81 GATLFVDQSN
+81 GATLFVDQEN
-91 QCIQYQDSIFGLTPN
+91 RCMQYQDSIFGMSP
-106 EMQQALSEQINIVLS
+106 EDMQQALSEEITTVLS
-121 GQTVSTDE
+121 GEKVSTDS
-129 VHLPGNKYNALV
+129 VRLPGKRPDALV
-141 VGTPIFMSDG
+141 VGTPIFMPDG
-151 TLAGAIFVIKSSQEI
+151 SLAGGIFVIKSAQEI
-166 IGATSKLSTSLLWIA
+166 IGATAKLSTSLFWIA
-181 AIVIPVTLLVTSW
+181 AIVLPVTLLITSW
-194 RMRRITDP
+194 RIRRITEP

-214 KGDFEI
+214 KGNFDI
-220 RVNEDEVGEV
+220 RVNEDEIGEV

-238 RLCAAL
+238 GLCAGL
-244 SQTIH
+244 SQTIY
-249 QLKTEKSQLNQILQ
+249 QLKTEKSQLDQILQ

-299 LVPDPKVWKAF
+299 LVPDPKIWKAF
-310 DEVFETGK
+310 DEVFETGE

-436 EVVRVDLNT
+436 EVVRVDMNT
-445 LIRDIASGYSGTAHQ
+445 LIRDIASGYSGPARQ

-466 VDSPEPVPDAMTDP
+466 VDSPKPVPDAMTDP

-500 GGTITIGMRNA
+500 GGTITIGMCNA
-511 KESIVLTVTDTGCGI
+511 KDSIILTVTDTGCGI
-526 SEADL
+526 SKDDL

-561 EKLGESIR
+561 EKLGESIT
-569 VKSELG
+569 VESEPG
-575 KGTSFILTV
+575 KGTRFILTV

-600 NVRYGDEEEA
+600 RGRYGDEQAEEPNERKDVKENGTDTIVD
-610 APIASSNKTNMQE
+610 AP
-623 ENAILDA
+623 
-630 HYEVIESSEHENT
+630 YEVIESPEKETVEKAGT
-643 KKDSGKK
+643 KKETS
-650 EQAARRESQAK
+650 SK
-661 RE
+661 REGQGKRE

>member
-1 MRNIFLRRLLL
+1 MKSIFLRRLLL

-25 VGGYV
+25 VGGYA
-30 FISRDTYTDIKLQ
+30 FISRDTYTEIKLK
-43 EMAPKAEA
+43 EMAPKADA
-51 AEQLIVEFLNGQ
+51 AEQLIIEFLDGQ
-63 ITEDAFL
+63 ITEEAFI
-70 RLSRTQMLAVN
+70 RLSKTQMLAVN
-81 GATLFVDQSN
+81 GATLFVDQEN
-91 QCIQYQDSIFGLTPN
+91 RCMQYQDSIFGMSPE
-106 EMQQALSEQINIVLS
+106 EMQQALSKEITTVLS
-121 GQTVSTDE
+121 GEKVSTDS
-129 VHLPGNKYNALV
+129 VCLPGKRPNALV
-141 VGTPIFMSDG
+141 VGTPIFMPDG
-151 TLAGAIFVIKSSQEI
+151 TLAGGIFVIKSAQEI
-166 IGATSKLSTSLLWIA
+166 IGATTKLSTSLFWIA
-181 AIVIPVTLLVTSW
+181 AIVLPVTLLITSW
-194 RMRRITDP
+194 RIRRITEP

-214 KGDFEI
+214 KGNFDI
-220 RVNEDEVGEV
+220 RVNEDEIGEV

-238 RLCAAL
+238 GLCAGL
-244 SQTIH
+244 SQTIY
-249 QLKTEKSQLNQILQ
+249 QLKTEKSQLDQILQ

-299 LVPDPKVWKAF
+299 LVPDPKIWKAF
-310 DEVFETGK
+310 DEVFETGE

-436 EVVRVDLNT
+436 EVVRVDMNT
-445 LIRDIASGYSGTAHQ
+445 LIRDIASGYSGPARQ

-466 VDSPEPVPDAMTDP
+466 VDSPKPVPDEMTDP

-500 GGTITIGMRNA
+500 GGTITIGMCNA
-511 KESIVLTVTDTGCGI
+511 KDSIILTVTDTGCGI
-526 SEADL
+526 SKDDL

-561 EKLGESIR
+561 EKLGESIT
-569 VKSELG
+569 VESEPG
-575 KGTSFILTV
+575 KGTRFILTV

-600 NVRYGDEEEA
+600 RGRYGDEQAEEPNERKDEKENGTDTIVD
-610 APIASSNKTNMQE
+610 AP
-623 ENAILDA
+623 
-630 HYEVIESSEHENT
+630 YEVIESPEKETVEKTGT
-643 KKDSGKK
+643 KKETS
-650 EQAARRESQAK
+650 SK
-661 RE
+661 REGQGKRE

>member
-1 MRNIFLRRLLL
+1 MKSIFLRRLLL

-25 VGGYV
+25 VGGYA
-30 FISRDTYTDIKLQ
+30 FISRDTYTEIKLK
-43 EMAPKAEA
+43 EMAPKADA
-51 AEQLIVEFLNGQ
+51 AEQLIIEFLDGQ
-63 ITEDAFL
+63 ITEEAFI
-70 RLSRTQMLAVN
+70 RLSKTQMLAVN
-81 GATLFVDQSN
+81 GATLFVDQEN
-91 QCIQYQDSIFGLTPN
+91 RCMQYQDSIFGMSP
-106 EMQQALSEQINIVLS
+106 EDMQQALSEEITTVLS
-121 GQTVSTDE
+121 GEKVSTDS
-129 VHLPGNKYNALV
+129 VRLPGKRPNALV
-141 VGTPIFMSDG
+141 VGTPIFMPDG
-151 TLAGAIFVIKSSQEI
+151 TLAGGIFVIKSAQEI
-166 IGATSKLSTSLLWIA
+166 IGATAKLSTSLFWIA
-181 AIVIPVTLLVTSW
+181 AIVLPVTLLITSW
-194 RMRRITDP
+194 RIRRITEP

-214 KGDFEI
+214 KGNFDI
-220 RVNEDEVGEV
+220 RVNEDEIGEV

-238 RLCAAL
+238 GLCAGL
-244 SQTIH
+244 SQTIY
-249 QLKTEKSQLNQILQ
+249 QLKTEKSQLDQILQ

-299 LVPDPKVWKAF
+299 LVPDPKIWRAF
-310 DEVFETGK
+310 DEVFETGE

-436 EVVRVDLNT
+436 EVVRVDMNT
-445 LIRDIASGYSGTAHQ
+445 LIRDIASGYSGPARQ

-466 VDSPEPVPDAMTDP
+466 VDSPKPVPDAMTDP

-500 GGTITIGMRNA
+500 GGTITIGMCNA
-511 KESIVLTVTDTGCGI
+511 KDSIILTVTDTGCGI
-526 SEADL
+526 SKDDL

-561 EKLGESIR
+561 EKLGESIT
-569 VKSELG
+569 VESEPG
-575 KGTSFILTV
+575 KGTRFILTV

-600 NVRYGDEEEA
+600 RGRYGDEQAEEPNESKDNKENGTDTIVD
-610 APIASSNKTNMQE
+610 AP
-623 ENAILDA
+623 
-630 HYEVIESSEHENT
+630 YEVIESPEKETVEKAGT
-643 KKDSGKK
+643 KKETS
-650 EQAARRESQAK
+650 SK
-661 RE
+661 REGQGKRE

>member
-1 MRNIFLRRLLL
+1 MKSIFLRRLLL

-25 VGGYV
+25 VGGYA
-30 FISRDTYTDIKLQ
+30 FISRDTYTEIKLK
-43 EMAPKAEA
+43 EMAPKADA
-51 AEQLIVEFLNGQ
+51 AEQLIIEFLDGQ
-63 ITEDAFL
+63 ITEEAFI
-70 RLSRTQMLAVN
+70 RLSKTQMLAVN
-81 GATLFVDQSN
+81 GATLFVDQEN
-91 QCIQYQDSIFGLTPN
+91 RCMQYQDSIFGMSP
-106 EMQQALSEQINIVLS
+106 EDMQQALSKEITTVLS
-121 GQTVSTDE
+121 GEKVSTDS
-129 VHLPGNKYNALV
+129 VRLPGERPNALV
-141 VGTPIFMSDG
+141 VGTPIFMPDG
-151 TLAGAIFVIKSSQEI
+151 TLAGGIFVIKSAQEI
-166 IGATSKLSTSLLWIA
+166 IGATTKLSTSLFWIA
-181 AIVIPVTLLVTSW
+181 AIVLPVTLLITSW
-194 RMRRITDP
+194 RIRRITEP

-214 KGDFEI
+214 KGDFDI
-220 RVNEDEVGEV
+220 RVNEDEIGEV

-238 RLCAAL
+238 GLCAAL
-244 SQTIH
+244 SQTIY
-249 QLKTEKSQLNQILQ
+249 QLKTEKSQLDQILQ

-299 LVPDPKVWKAF
+299 LVPDPKIWKAF
-310 DEVFETGK
+310 DEVFETGE

-436 EVVRVDLNT
+436 EVVRVDMNT
-445 LIRDIASGYSGTAHQ
+445 LIRDIASGYSGPARQ

-466 VDSPEPVPDAMTDP
+466 VDSPKPVPDAMTDP

-500 GGTITIGMRNA
+500 GGTITIGMCNA
-511 KESIVLTVTDTGCGI
+511 KDSIILTVTDTGCGI
-526 SEADL
+526 SKDDL

-561 EKLGESIR
+561 EKLGESIT
-569 VKSELG
+569 VESEPG
-575 KGTSFILTV
+575 KGTRFILTV

-600 NVRYGDEEEA
+600 RGRYGDEQAEEPNERKDEKENGTDTIVD
-610 APIASSNKTNMQE
+610 AP
-623 ENAILDA
+623 
-630 HYEVIESSEHENT
+630 YEVIESPEKETVEKAGT
-643 KKDSGKK
+643 KKETS
-650 EQAARRESQAK
+650 SK
-661 RE
+661 REGQGKRE

>member
-1 MRNIFLRRLLL
+1 MKSIFLRRLLL

-25 VGGYV
+25 VGGYA
-30 FISRDTYTDIKLQ
+30 FISRDTYTEIKLK
-43 EMAPKAEA
+43 EMAPKADA
-51 AEQLIVEFLNGQ
+51 AEQLIIEFLDGQ
-63 ITEDAFL
+63 ITEEAFI
-70 RLSRTQMLAVN
+70 RLSKTQMLAVN
-81 GATLFVDQSN
+81 GATLFVDQEN
-91 QCIQYQDSIFGLTPN
+91 RCMQYQDSIFGMSPE
-106 EMQQALSEQINIVLS
+106 EMQQALSEEITTVLS
-121 GQTVSTDE
+121 GKKVSTDA
-129 VHLPGNKYNALV
+129 VRLPGKRPNALV
-141 VGTPIFMSDG
+141 VGTPIFMPDG
-151 TLAGAIFVIKSSQEI
+151 SLAGGIFVIKSAQEI
-166 IGATSKLSTSLLWIA
+166 IGATAKLSTSLFWIA
-181 AIVIPVTLLVTSW
+181 AIVLPVTLLITSW
-194 RMRRITDP
+194 RIRRITEP

-214 KGDFEI
+214 KGNFDI
-220 RVNEDEVGEV
+220 RVNEDEIGEV

-238 RLCAAL
+238 GLCAGL
-244 SQTIH
+244 SQTIY
-249 QLKTEKSQLNQILQ
+249 QLKTEKSQLDQILQ

-299 LVPDPKVWKAF
+299 LVPDPKIWKAF
-310 DEVFETGK
+310 DEVFETGE

-436 EVVRVDLNT
+436 EVVRVDMNT
-445 LIRDIASGYSGTAHQ
+445 LIRDIASGYSGPARQ

-466 VDSPEPVPDAMTDP
+466 VDSPKPVPDAMTDP

-500 GGTITIGMRNA
+500 GGTITIGMCNA
-511 KESIVLTVTDTGCGI
+511 KDSIILTVTDTGCGI
-526 SEADL
+526 SKDDL

-561 EKLGESIR
+561 EKLGESIT
-569 VKSELG
+569 VESEPG
-575 KGTSFILTV
+575 KGTRFILTV

-600 NVRYGDEEEA
+600 RGRYGDEQAEEPNERKDEKENGTDTIVD
-610 APIASSNKTNMQE
+610 AP
-623 ENAILDA
+623 
-630 HYEVIESSEHENT
+630 YEVIESPEKETVEKAGT
-643 KKDSGKK
+643 KKETS
-650 EQAARRESQAK
+650 SK
-661 RE
+661 REGQGKRE

>member
-1 MRNIFLRRLLL
+1 MKSIFLRRLLL

-25 VGGYV
+25 VGGYA
-30 FISRDTYTDIKLQ
+30 FISRDTYTEIKLK
-43 EMAPKAEA
+43 EMAPKADA
-51 AEQLIVEFLNGQ
+51 AEQLIIEFLDGQ
-63 ITEDAFL
+63 ITEEAFI
-70 RLSRTQMLAVN
+70 RLSKTQMLAVN
-81 GATLFVDQSN
+81 GATLFVDQEN
-91 QCIQYQDSIFGLTPN
+91 RCMQYQDSIFGMSP
-106 EMQQALSEQINIVLS
+106 EDMQQALSEEITTVLS
-121 GQTVSTDE
+121 GEKVSTDS
-129 VHLPGNKYNALV
+129 VCLPGKRPNALV
-141 VGTPIFMSDG
+141 VGTPIFMPDG
-151 TLAGAIFVIKSSQEI
+151 TLAGGIFVIKSAQEI
-166 IGATSKLSTSLLWIA
+166 IGATAKLSTSLFWIA
-181 AIVIPVTLLVTSW
+181 AIVLPVTLLITSW
-194 RMRRITDP
+194 RIRRITEP

-214 KGDFEI
+214 KGNFDI
-220 RVNEDEVGEV
+220 RVNEDEIGEV

-238 RLCAAL
+238 GLCAGL
-244 SQTIH
+244 SQTIY
-249 QLKTEKSQLNQILQ
+249 QLKTEKSQLDQILQ

-299 LVPDPKVWKAF
+299 LVPDPKIWKAF
-310 DEVFETGK
+310 DEVFETGE

-436 EVVRVDLNT
+436 EVVRVDMNT
-445 LIRDIASGYSGTAHQ
+445 LIRDIASGYSGPARQ

-466 VDSPEPVPDAMTDP
+466 VDSPKPVPDAMTDP

-500 GGTITIGMRNA
+500 GGTITIGMCNA
-511 KESIVLTVTDTGCGI
+511 KDSIILTVTDTGCGI
-526 SEADL
+526 SKDDL

-561 EKLGESIR
+561 EKLGESIT
-569 VKSELG
+569 VESEPG
-575 KGTSFILTV
+575 KGTRFILTV

-600 NVRYGDEEEA
+600 RGRYGDEQAEEPNERKDEKENGTDTIVD
-610 APIASSNKTNMQE
+610 AP
-623 ENAILDA
+623 
-630 HYEVIESSEHENT
+630 YEVIESPEKETVEKAGT
-643 KKDSGKK
+643 KKETS
-650 EQAARRESQAK
+650 SK
-661 RE
+661 REGQGKRE

>member
-1 MRNIFLRRLLL
+1 MKSIFLRRLLL

-25 VGGYV
+25 VGGYA
-30 FISRDTYTDIKLQ
+30 FISRDTYTEIKLK
-43 EMAPKAEA
+43 EMAPKADA
-51 AEQLIVEFLNGQ
+51 AEQLIIEFLDGQ
-63 ITEDAFL
+63 ITEEAFI
-70 RLSRTQMLAVN
+70 RLSKTQMLAVN
-81 GATLFVDQSN
+81 GATLFVDQEN
-91 QCIQYQDSIFGLTPN
+91 RCMQYQDSIFGMSP
-106 EMQQALSEQINIVLS
+106 EDMQQALSEEITTVLS
-121 GQTVSTDE
+121 GEKVSTDS
-129 VHLPGNKYNALV
+129 VRLPGKRPDALV
-141 VGTPIFMSDG
+141 VGTPIFMPDG
-151 TLAGAIFVIKSSQEI
+151 SLAGGIFVIKSAQEI
-166 IGATSKLSTSLLWIA
+166 IGATAKLSTSLFWIA
-181 AIVIPVTLLVTSW
+181 AIVLPVTLLITSW
-194 RMRRITDP
+194 RIRRITEP

-214 KGDFEI
+214 KGNFDI
-220 RVNEDEVGEV
+220 RVNEDEIGEV

-238 RLCAAL
+238 GLCAGL
-244 SQTIH
+244 SQTIY
-249 QLKTEKSQLNQILQ
+249 QLKTEKSQLDQILQ

-299 LVPDPKVWKAF
+299 LVPDPKIWKAF
-310 DEVFETGK
+310 DEVFETGE

-436 EVVRVDLNT
+436 EVVRVDMNT
-445 LIRDIASGYSGTAHQ
+445 LIRDIASGYSGPARQ

-466 VDSPEPVPDAMTDP
+466 VDSPKPVPDAMTDP

-500 GGTITIGMRNA
+500 GGTITIGMCNA
-511 KESIVLTVTDTGCGI
+511 KDSIILTVTDTGCGI
-526 SEADL
+526 SKDDL

-561 EKLGESIR
+561 EKLGESIT
-569 VKSELG
+569 VESEPG
-575 KGTSFILTV
+575 KGTRFILTV

-600 NVRYGDEEEA
+600 RGRYGYEQAEEPNERKDDKENGTDTIVD
-610 APIASSNKTNMQE
+610 AP
-623 ENAILDA
+623 
-630 HYEVIESSEHENT
+630 YEVIESPEKETVEKAGT
-643 KKDSGKK
+643 KKETS
-650 EQAARRESQAK
+650 SK
-661 RE
+661 REGQGKRE

>member
-1 MRNIFLRRLLL
+1 MKSIFLRRLLL

-25 VGGYV
+25 VGGYA
-30 FISRDTYTDIKLQ
+30 FISRDTYTEIKLK
-43 EMAPKAEA
+43 EMAPKADA
-51 AEQLIVEFLNGQ
+51 AEQLIIEFLDGQ
-63 ITEDAFL
+63 ITEEAFI
-70 RLSRTQMLAVN
+70 RLSKTQMLAVN
-81 GATLFVDQSN
+81 GATLFVDQEN
-91 QCIQYQDSIFGLTPN
+91 RCMQYQDSIFGMSP
-106 EMQQALSEQINIVLS
+106 EDMQQALSKEITTVLS
-121 GQTVSTDE
+121 GEKVSTDS
-129 VHLPGNKYNALV
+129 VRLPGKRPDALV
-141 VGTPIFMSDG
+141 VGTPIFMPDG
-151 TLAGAIFVIKSSQEI
+151 SLAGGIFVIKSAQEI
-166 IGATSKLSTSLLWIA
+166 IGATAKLSTSLFWIA
-181 AIVIPVTLLVTSW
+181 AIVLPVTLLITSW
-194 RMRRITDP
+194 RIRRITEP

-214 KGDFEI
+214 KGNFDI
-220 RVNEDEVGEV
+220 RVNEDEIGEV

-238 RLCAAL
+238 GLCAGL
-244 SQTIH
+244 SQTIY
-249 QLKTEKSQLNQILQ
+249 QLKTEKSQLDQILQ

-299 LVPDPKVWKAF
+299 LVPDPKIWKAF
-310 DEVFETGK
+310 DEVFETGE

-402 QRYYRIMLHEVLRL
+402 QRYYHIMLHEVLRL

-436 EVVRVDLNT
+436 EVVRVDMNT
-445 LIRDIASGYSGTAHQ
+445 LIRDIASGYSGPARQ

-466 VDSPEPVPDAMTDP
+466 VDSPKPVPDAMTDP

-500 GGTITIGMRNA
+500 GGTITIGMCNA
-511 KESIVLTVTDTGCGI
+511 KDSIILTVTDTGCGI
-526 SEADL
+526 SKDDL

-561 EKLGESIR
+561 EKLGESIT
-569 VKSELG
+569 VESEPG
-575 KGTSFILTV
+575 KGTRFILTV

-600 NVRYGDEEEA
+600 RGRYGDEQAEEPNERKDEKENGTDTIVD
-610 APIASSNKTNMQE
+610 AP
-623 ENAILDA
+623 
-630 HYEVIESSEHENT
+630 YEVIESPEKETVEKAGT
-643 KKDSGKK
+643 KKETS
-650 EQAARRESQAK
+650 SK
-661 RE
+661 REGQGKRE

>member
-1 MRNIFLRRLLL
+1 
-12 ALIITLL
+12 
-19 IASATM
+19 
-25 VGGYV
+25 
-30 FISRDTYTDIKLQ
+30 
-43 EMAPKAEA
+43 
-51 AEQLIVEFLNGQ
+51 
-63 ITEDAFL
+63 
-70 RLSRTQMLAVN
+70 
-81 GATLFVDQSN
+81 
-91 QCIQYQDSIFGLTPN
+91 
-106 EMQQALSEQINIVLS
+106 
-121 GQTVSTDE
+121 
-129 VHLPGNKYNALV
+129 
-141 VGTPIFMSDG
+141 
-151 TLAGAIFVIKSSQEI
+151 
-166 IGATSKLSTSLLWIA
+166 
-181 AIVIPVTLLVTSW
+181 
-194 RMRRITDP
+194 
-202 LHTMSEAAIAMS
+202 
-214 KGDFEI
+214 
-220 RVNEDEVGEV
+220 
-230 GVLARALN
+230 
-238 RLCAAL
+238 
-244 SQTIH
+244 
-249 QLKTEKSQLNQILQ
+249 
-263 SLTDGVAA
+263 
-271 TDEVGMLTHYNAA
+271 
-284 LMRMFGAVNVEKREE
+284 
-299 LVPDPKVWKAF
+299 
-310 DEVFETGK
+310 
-318 PQSITYPMAGDKTL
+318 
-332 WITIAPVVTDGGQ
+332 
-345 RVGVAGLFKDMTE
+345 
-358 MERLEAM
+358 M

>member
-1 MRNIFLRRLLL
+1 MKSIFLRRLLL

-25 VGGYV
+25 VGGYA
-30 FISRDTYTDIKLQ
+30 FISRDTYTEIKLK
-43 EMAPKAEA
+43 EMAPKADA
-51 AEQLIVEFLNGQ
+51 AEQLIIEFLDGQ
-63 ITEDAFL
+63 ITEEAFI
-70 RLSRTQMLAVN
+70 RLSKTQMLAVN
-81 GATLFVDQSN
+81 GATLFVDQEN
-91 QCIQYQDSIFGLTPN
+91 RCMQYQDSIFGMSP
-106 EMQQALSEQINIVLS
+106 EDMQQALSEEITTVLS
-121 GQTVSTDE
+121 GEKVSTDS
-129 VHLPGNKYNALV
+129 VRLPGKRPDALV
-141 VGTPIFMSDG
+141 VGTPIFMPDG
-151 TLAGAIFVIKSSQEI
+151 SLAGGIFVIKSAQEI
-166 IGATSKLSTSLLWIA
+166 IGATAKLSTSLFWIA
-181 AIVIPVTLLVTSW
+181 AIVLPVTLLITSW
-194 RMRRITDP
+194 RIRRITEP

-214 KGDFEI
+214 KGNFDI
-220 RVNEDEVGEV
+220 RVNEDEIGEV

-238 RLCAAL
+238 GLCAGL
-244 SQTIH
+244 SQTIY
-249 QLKTEKSQLNQILQ
+249 QLKTEKSQLDQILQ

-299 LVPDPKVWKAF
+299 LVPDPKIWKAF
-310 DEVFETGK
+310 DEVFETGE

-436 EVVRVDLNT
+436 EVVRVDMNT
-445 LIRDIASGYSGTAHQ
+445 LIRDIASGYSGPARQ

-466 VDSPEPVPDAMTDP
+466 VDSPKPVPDAMTDP

-500 GGTITIGMRNA
+500 GGTITIGMCNA
-511 KESIVLTVTDTGCGI
+511 KDSIILTVTDTGCGI
-526 SEADL
+526 SKDDL

-561 EKLGESIR
+561 EKLGESIT
-569 VKSELG
+569 VESEPG
-575 KGTSFILTV
+575 KGTRFILTV

-600 NVRYGDEEEA
+600 RGRYGDEQAEEPNERKDDKENGTDTIVD
-610 APIASSNKTNMQE
+610 AP
-623 ENAILDA
+623 
-630 HYEVIESSEHENT
+630 YEVIESPEKETVEKAGT
-643 KKDSGKK
+643 KKETS
-650 EQAARRESQAK
+650 SK
-661 RE
+661 REGQGKRE

>member
-1 MRNIFLRRLLL
+1 MKSIFLRRLLL

-25 VGGYV
+25 VGGYA
-30 FISRDTYTDIKLQ
+30 FISRDTYTEIKLK
-43 EMAPKAEA
+43 EMAPKADA
-51 AEQLIVEFLNGQ
+51 AEQLIIEFLDGQ
-63 ITEDAFL
+63 ITEEAFI
-70 RLSRTQMLAVN
+70 RLSKTQMLAVN
-81 GATLFVDQSN
+81 GATLFVDQEN
-91 QCIQYQDSIFGLTPN
+91 RCMQYQDSIFGMSPE
-106 EMQQALSEQINIVLS
+106 EMQQAFSKEITTVLS
-121 GQTVSTDE
+121 GEKVSTDS
-129 VHLPGNKYNALV
+129 VCLPGKRPNALV
-141 VGTPIFMSDG
+141 VGTPIFMPDG
-151 TLAGAIFVIKSSQEI
+151 TLAGGIFVIKSAQEI
-166 IGATSKLSTSLLWIA
+166 IGATTKLSTSLFWIA
-181 AIVIPVTLLVTSW
+181 AIVLPVTLLITSW
-194 RMRRITDP
+194 RIRRITEP

-214 KGDFEI
+214 KGNFDI
-220 RVNEDEVGEV
+220 RVNEDEIGEV

-238 RLCAAL
+238 GLCAGL
-244 SQTIH
+244 SQTIY
-249 QLKTEKSQLNQILQ
+249 QLKTEKSQLDQILQ

-299 LVPDPKVWKAF
+299 LVPDPKIWKAF
-310 DEVFETGK
+310 DEVFETGE

-436 EVVRVDLNT
+436 EVVRVDMNT
-445 LIRDIASGYSGTAHQ
+445 LIRDIASGYSGPARQ

-466 VDSPEPVPDAMTDP
+466 VDSPKPVPDAMTDP

-500 GGTITIGMRNA
+500 GGTITIGMCNA
-511 KESIVLTVTDTGCGI
+511 KDSIILTVTDTGCGI
-526 SEADL
+526 SKDDL

-561 EKLGESIR
+561 EKLGESIT
-569 VKSELG
+569 VESEPG
-575 KGTSFILTV
+575 KGTRFILTV

-600 NVRYGDEEEA
+600 RGRYGDEQAEEPNERKDEKENGTDTIVD
-610 APIASSNKTNMQE
+610 AP
-623 ENAILDA
+623 
-630 HYEVIESSEHENT
+630 YEVIESLEKENGEKAGT
-643 KKDSGKK
+643 KKETS
-650 EQAARRESQAK
+650 SK
-661 RE
+661 REGQGKRE